1 MNGQSPLRT
10 HGISESKKNKI
21 MLQKWKKN
29 IVYKVKNEICK
40 GYKNAYI

>member
-21 MLQKWKKN
+21 MLQKWKKKYC
-29 IVYKVKNEICK
+29 VQSKE
-40 GYKNAYI
+40 